1 MTLDGNKHL
10 LIPKHSKLNESDKK
24 KLLEEYKINVFSLP
38 KITSEDP
45 AIVKFNAKVG
55 DVIKIERD
63 SKTAGTTSYYRVVV
77 ES

>member
-1 MTLDGNKHL
+1 MAFDVNKHL

-24 KLLEEYKINVFSLP
+24 KLLDEYKIDVFSLP
-38 KITSEDP
+38 KITTEDP
-45 AIVKFNAKVG
+45 AIAKFNAKVG